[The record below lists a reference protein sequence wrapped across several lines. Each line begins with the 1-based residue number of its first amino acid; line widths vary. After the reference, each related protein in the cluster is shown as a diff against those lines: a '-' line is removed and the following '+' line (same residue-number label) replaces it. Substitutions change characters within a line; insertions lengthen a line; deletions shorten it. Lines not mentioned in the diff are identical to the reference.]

1 MKGWLLDTNVIA
13 ALISPTGAPSV
24 KLWAAAQ
31 DEALFHIS
39 VLTIGEYEKGIANME
54 TDDPRRLAYSS
65 IRDRLLDRFAGRVL
79 PVSDAVVRRWGA
91 IAGTVRRLTK
101 HPPPV
106 IDTLLAA
113 TALDADLCLVTRNI
127 RDVVNSG
134 ATLFNPW
141 NDGANAPRSGP

>member
-13 ALISPTGAPSV
+13 ALISPTGASSV
-24 KLWAAAQ
+24 KLCAAAQ

-39 VLTIGEYEKGIANME
+39 VLTIGEYEKGIANLD
-54 TDDPRRLAYSS
+54 TDDPRRLPYIS
-65 IRDRLLDRFAGRVL
+65 IRDRLLDRFAERVL

-91 IAGTVRRLTK
+91 IAGTVRCLTK